1 MKHYLLSCIGAV
13 VLSGPMLL
21 LGVANEP
28 AVAQSSA
35 PAIRIE
41 EAIQIARSVVPN
53 AVIKEVELER
63 EDGRLIWEIEFTNDI
78 EVKIDAN
85 TGDVVDIDD

>member
-1 MKHYLLSCIGAV
+1 
-13 VLSGPMLL
+13 MLL

-78 EVKIDAN
+78 EVKIDAS
-85 TGDVVDIDD
+85 TGAVLDVDDD

>member
-1 MKHYLLSCIGAV
+1 MKHYLISWISAV
-13 VLSGPMLL
+13 LLSGPMLL

-35 PAIRIE
+35 PAIRTE
-41 EAIQIARSVVPN
+41 EAIQIARGVVPN
-53 AVIKEVELER
+53 GVIKEVELER
-63 EDGRLIWEIEFTNDI
+63 KDGRLIWEIEFTNDI

-85 TGDVVDIDD
+85 SGDIVDIDD